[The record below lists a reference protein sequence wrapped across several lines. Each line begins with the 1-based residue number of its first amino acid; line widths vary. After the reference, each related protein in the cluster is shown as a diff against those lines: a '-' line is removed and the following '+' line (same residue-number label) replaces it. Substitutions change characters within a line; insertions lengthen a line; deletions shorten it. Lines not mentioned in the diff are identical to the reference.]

1 MGQKMAHLLSSLQP
15 VGPASSPA
23 HRVTRVVVVG
33 GAGLAALLLA
43 GALILWLRYGTTVFF
58 EMVVSGFAACF

>member
-1 MGQKMAHLLSSLQP
+1 MSQKMAHPLSSLQP
-15 VGPASSPA
+15 IGPASSPA
-23 HRVTRVVVVG
+23 HRVTRAVVVG

-43 GALILWLRYGTTVFF
+43 GALVLWLRYGTTVFF